1 MTLRTDALW
10 ESASPGKLRHAPRV
24 DSLAT
29 AHEKGQP
36 QSTGLS
42 RVTENSGGRIR
53 TYDLRVMSPTSYQT
67 ALPRSCGADYSC
79 GCRGVQGAAAPP
91 PN

>member
-1 MTLRTDALW
+1 MKLRTAALW

-53 TYDLRVMSPTSYQT
+53 TYDLRVMSPRSYQT
-67 ALPRSCGADYSC
+67 ALPRN
-79 GCRGVQGAAAPP
+79 RG
-91 PN
+91 

>member
-1 MTLRTDALW
+1 MKLRTAALW

-36 QSTGLS
+36 QSTDLS
-42 RVTENSGGRIR
+42 RVTENSGGATVFAIRIGVEAR
-53 TYDLRVMSPTSYQT
+53 E
-67 ALPRSCGADYSC
+67 A
-79 GCRGVQGAAAPP
+79 RGVKVLGVITNRSRSPGYRRVR
-91 PN
+91 